1 MALFGGFGKALGLG
15 TTGEVAGSV
24 ARSLG
29 FSPQLSQTIAGTAQG
44 VSEFVSGLGE
54 DKPDVATSPAQ
65 AGVDSPATLVNV
77 SQTGQL
83 SPGGMG
89 GRMPM
94 DTNMAS
100 AAVFGLP
107 GLITGAARQLARPGV
122 GGLLG
127 GAAAGAV
134 VDNVVDMFG
143 NTKKLVITRKLQR
156 DVKKVFMLS
165 GGSFAFVSANS
176 MRLFGKSLSEDQIVE
191 ILFKTFKNQGPFV
204 TKAAVR
210 KTRSTLRK
218 MDSLCAM
225 RDAMKPPARRR
236 ATTTR
241 KMSTN
246 ITQVK

>member
-1 MALFGGFGKALGLG
+1 MALFGDVGKFFGLG
-15 TTGEVAGSV
+15 SAGDVASDVV
-24 ARSLG
+24 AAGG
-29 FSPQLSQTIAGTAQG
+29 FSQSAQDRARFLAQG
-44 VSEFVSGLGE
+44 ASDFVSGIGN
-54 DKPDVATSPAQ
+54 DSADVATSPAN
-65 AGVDSPATLVNV
+65 AGVDSPATLSQV

-83 SPGGMG
+83 MPSGMG
-89 GRMPM
+89 SGVSASPQ
-94 DTNMAS
+94 MAG

-127 GAAAGAV
+127 GVAAGAA
-134 VDNVVDMFG
+134 VDTVVDMFG

-191 ILFKTFKNQGPFV
+191 ILFKSFKNQGPFV

-218 MDSLCAM
+218 LDGLCAM